1 MNRVYRFY
9 SIFSLLNLVKY
20 MEVLIIAED
29 IWTMLAF
36 DFILQYVIPAGVIN
50 Q

>member
-1 MNRVYRFY
+1 MNKVYGFY
-9 SIFSLLNLVKY
+9 STSLLNLVKY
-20 MEVLIIAED
+20 VEVLIIAED

-36 DFILQYVIPAGVIN
+36 DFIIQYVIPAGIIN

>member
-1 MNRVYRFY
+1 MNKVYRFY
-9 SIFSLLNLVKY
+9 STSLSNLVKY
-20 MEVLIIAED
+20 VEVLIIAED

-36 DFILQYVIPAGVIN
+36 DFIIQYVIPAGIIN

>member
-1 MNRVYRFY
+1 MNKVYRFY
-9 SIFSLLNLVKY
+9 SIPLSNLVKN
-20 MEVLIIAED
+20 MEVLIIAEN

-36 DFILQYVIPAGVIN
+36 DFIIQYVIPAGVIN

>member
-1 MNRVYRFY
+1 MNKVYRFY
-9 SIFSLLNLVKY
+9 SIPLSNLVKY

-36 DFILQYVIPAGVIN
+36 DFIIQYAIPADIIN